1 MSSAV
6 SGLGLDGGSDE
17 MRPGGALEG
26 RRGRSDD
33 AGRSDPAGGDDD
45 IRPGGDDDM
54 RGGGGSDGGLSADRD
69 ASFTRAIATLPVDDA
84 VARRRPVSL
93 IGAAATGG
101 AASTPWSR

>member
-1 MSSAV
+1 MSLGV
-6 SGLGLDGGSDE
+6 RGVGLDGGSDE
-17 MRPGGALEG
+17 MRPGGAVEG

-33 AGRSDPAGGDDD
+33 AGRSDPAGGDDGMRGD
-45 IRPGGDDDM
+45 GGDDGM

-69 ASFTRAIATLPVDDA
+69 ASFTRAIATLPVADA

-101 AASTPWSR
+101 AASTP